1 MLGKVQEKVGT
12 STQPNMI
19 IMIHGARP
27 MAENDSESAV
37 RAGAAPQEVFMP
49 VETAP
54 SAYIPLSDSLM
65 DKHQGAGGKHIRN
78 LAHKNQEHGQLVH
91 NQSSQNTD
99 KN

>member
-1 MLGKVQEKVGT
+1 MILKARYVQE
-12 STQPNMI
+12 PLP
-19 IMIHGARP
+19 HGSLHAGG
-27 MAENDSESAV
+27 DSA
-37 RAGAAPQEVFMP
+37 
-49 VETAP
+49 